1 MRAKADEVAGMEK
14 QLADLHRQLQ
24 KKDVDPATSQGR
36 VTELGELR
44 KQEHQ
49 TKKMSE
55 ELVDLKDKLKKKM

>member
-1 MRAKADEVAGMEK
+1 MQPCR
-14 QLADLHRQLQ
+14 
-24 KKDVDPATSQGR
+24 DVDPATSQER

-55 ELVDLKDKLKKKM
+55 ELVDLKEKLKKKM